1 MKKFLSCAALLA
13 VLFYSCTKSSGTDGD
28 NNNPPDPPGGGG
40 NCDTANM
47 QYTANV
53 VPILQANCYSCHGT
67 NTNSGSMGRVLEGY
81 NNIKP
86 YAESGTLVGVI
97 SHAQGFI
104 PMPQNGPKL
113 SQCNIDKIKS
123 WIANGIKD
131 N

>member
-13 VLFYSCTKSSGTDGD
+13 VLFYSCTKSGTDGD

-40 NCDTANM
+40 NCDTVNM
-47 QYTANV
+47 EYAANV

-81 NNIKP
+81 SNIKP
-86 YAESGTLVGVI
+86 YAESGTLAGVI

-123 WIANGIKD
+123 WISNGIKD

>member
-47 QYTANV
+47 QYAANV

>member
-13 VLFYSCTKSSGTDGD
+13 VLFYSCTKSGTDGD

-40 NCDTANM
+40 NCDTVNM
-47 QYTANV
+47 EYAANV

-81 NNIKP
+81 SNIKP